1 MSTTPDLLTPRGST
15 PTGVFADAAGSPTP
29 VQITTGAGSE
39 LPLGVGGAFPPVLDA
54 CCGSRGF
61 WFDKQDGRALFVDV
75 RRESVKVDD
84 RQRKDGS
91 KWGGWTIHVNP
102 DVQADFADL
111 PFPAGTFAL
120 VVFDPPHR
128 TSLSGAVMAAQYGGL
143 TGDWREMLRRGFAE
157 CFRVLRP
164 EGTLIFKWNDK
175 DVLVREILALTDAK
189 PLFGHKSGKQN
200 QTHWIAFLK
209 GGGGG
214 SETSHRHSESG
225 NR

>member
-1 MSTTPDLLTPRGST
+1 MTTELQLTCGAAVRSSDLLG
-15 PTGVFADAAGSPTP
+15 
-29 VQITTGAGSE
+29 
-39 LPLGVGGAFPPVLDA
+39 FPPVLDA

-61 WFDKQDGRALFVDV
+61 WFDKQDERALFVDV

-84 RQRKDGS
+84 RERKDGS
-91 KWGGWTIHVNP
+91 KWGGWTIHVQP
-102 DVQADFADL
+102 DVQADFSSL
-111 PFPAGTFAL
+111 PFPSETFAL

-128 TSLSGAVMAAQYGGL
+128 TTLSGAVMATQYGVL
-143 TGDWREMLRRGFAE
+143 AGDWRDMLARGFAE

-175 DVLVREILALTDAK
+175 DVPVKEILPLTPHR

-209 GGGGG
+209 PNDKLRDAA
-214 SETSHRHSESG
+214 T
-225 NR
+225 